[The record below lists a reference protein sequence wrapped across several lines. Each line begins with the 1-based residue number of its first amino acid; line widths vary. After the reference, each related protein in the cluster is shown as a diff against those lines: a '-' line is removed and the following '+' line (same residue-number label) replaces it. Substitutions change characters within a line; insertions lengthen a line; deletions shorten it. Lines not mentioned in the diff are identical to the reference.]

1 MLSVLIVSIFIV
13 FIETC
18 KRKPWSSLTL
28 STLFQ
33 LWRKILN
40 PYKNGEKKKVK
51 KFVRGNRKTFVKLV
65 VTSRECDQRGEEV

>member
-1 MLSVLIVSIFIV
+1 MLSVLIISIFIV

-40 PYKNGEKKKVK
+40 PYKNGGKKVK

>member
-1 MLSVLIVSIFIV
+1 MLSVLIISIFIV
-13 FIETC
+13 LIETC

-40 PYKNGEKKKVK
+40 PYKNGGKK
-51 KFVRGNRKTFVKLV
+51 KFVHGNRKTFVKLV